1 VLKTPAPVEADLAP
15 ADRELLA
22 RRKVVV
28 VMQGNRIKEHAA
40 RRAPSV
46 DRESTGLTAEQA
58 RGV

>member
-28 VMQGNRIKEHAA
+28 VM
-40 RRAPSV
+40 P
-46 DRESTGLTAEQA
+46 DYW
-58 RGV
+58 

>member
-1 VLKTPAPVEADLAP
+1 MGK
-15 ADRELLA
+15 
-22 RRKVVV
+22 
-28 VMQGNRIKEHAA
+28 ISHAA